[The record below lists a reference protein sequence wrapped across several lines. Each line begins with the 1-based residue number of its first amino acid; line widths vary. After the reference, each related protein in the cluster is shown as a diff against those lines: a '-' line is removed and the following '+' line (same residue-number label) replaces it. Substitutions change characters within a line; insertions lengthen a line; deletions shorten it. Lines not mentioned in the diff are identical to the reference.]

1 MPTSTAISLMVIAFI
16 AVLAP
21 ISAELLW
28 RFRIPSILIEI
39 LLGILIGPS
48 LLSWA
53 HTDSVINGLSGIGLC
68 FLFFLAGFEINFSQL
83 KGAPIIRGGAGWL
96 VSLILGLGLG
106 GILLWSGYVLSS
118 LLIGLA
124 LTTTAIGT
132 LMPILKDREI
142 LHTKFGSFLT
152 AAGAAGEF
160 GPILAITILL
170 GTESAGIQT
179 LLLVGF
185 IVIAVLIALIA
196 SRPQPP
202 KVIDTLQK
210 HLSTSTQLPV
220 RIIILLIV
228 AMVAIASKFG
238 LELLLGAFV
247 SGLIARLA
255 IRPAQSELLVPKLEA
270 VGFGFFIPIF
280 FIVSGMKFDAQSL
293 WKDPNTII
301 HALFFFGLFI
311 IIRGAPALFLYRKI
325 LSVRERFALG
335 FLQATALPMLVV
347 IVEIGISTHHM
358 KQINATALVA
368 AGMLSVLVFPLIG
381 FGILGKTSAR
391 DDDSTSRANKKLG
404 LGQEMTFGDD
414 LFPDTGV

>member
-21 ISAELLW
+21 ISAELLR

-68 FLFFLAGFEINFSQL
+68 FLFFLAGFEINFSHL
-83 KGAPIIRGGAGWL
+83 KGAPIIRGGVGWL
-96 VSLILGLGLG
+96 VSLVLGLGLG
-106 GILLWSGYVLSS
+106 VILLWSGYVLSS

-170 GTESAGIQT
+170 GAENAGIQT

-185 IVIAVLIALIA
+185 IIIAILIALVA

-270 VGFGFFIPIF
+270 VGFGFFIPVF

-293 WKDPNTII
+293 WNDPNTIV
-301 HALFFFGLFI
+301 HALIFFGLFI

-381 FGILGKTSAR
+381 FGILGNTSAR
-391 DDDSTSRANKKLG
+391 DEDSTSRANKKMG
-404 LGQEMTFGDD
+404 LGQEMTFDD
-414 LFPDTGV
+414 GLFPDTGA

>member
-1 MPTSTAISLMVIAFI
+1 
-16 AVLAP
+16 
-21 ISAELLW
+21 
-28 RFRIPSILIEI
+28 
-39 LLGILIGPS
+39 
-48 LLSWA
+48 
-53 HTDSVINGLSGIGLC
+53 
-68 FLFFLAGFEINFSQL
+68 
-83 KGAPIIRGGAGWL
+83 
-96 VSLILGLGLG
+96 
-106 GILLWSGYVLSS
+106 
-118 LLIGLA
+118 
-124 LTTTAIGT
+124 
-132 LMPILKDREI
+132 
-142 LHTKFGSFLT
+142 
-152 AAGAAGEF
+152 
-160 GPILAITILL
+160 
-170 GTESAGIQT
+170 
-179 LLLVGF
+179 
-185 IVIAVLIALIA
+185 
-196 SRPQPP
+196 
-202 KVIDTLQK
+202 
-210 HLSTSTQLPV
+210 
-220 RIIILLIV
+220 
-228 AMVAIASKFG
+228 MVAIASKFG

-414 LFPDTGV
+414 LFPDTGA